1 MTPVH
6 DHYEGIERTPQQLG
20 AELACHYLIHAFA
33 HHIDRGAATAAIDLF
48 TDDAEV
54 GNAEHRAKGRNEI
67 APMLAAREAD
77 ATRRTCHQVTNIM
90 FQQTGPDTAS
100 AHSLLCLY
108 VLDAQQGPTVRAISR
123 LEDQFARD
131 AAGQWRF
138 SRRMATLL
146 AGAR

>member
-6 DHYEGIERTPQQLG
+6 DHCVGIERTPEQLG
-20 AELACHYLIHAFA
+20 AELACHDLMHAFA
-33 HHIDRGAATAAIDLF
+33 YHIDRGAATEAINLF
-48 TDDAEV
+48 TNDAEV
-54 GNAEHRAKGRNEI
+54 GNAEQRAKGRNEI
-67 APMLAAREAD
+67 ARMLAAREAD
-77 ATRRTCHQVTNIM
+77 ASRRTCHQVTNIM
-90 FQQTGPDTAS
+90 FQQTDPDTAS
-100 AHSLLCLY
+100 AHSLLCLF
-108 VLDAQQGPTVRAISR
+108 VLDGQQEPTVRAISR

>member
-1 MTPVH
+1 MTPAR
-6 DHYEGIERTPQQLG
+6 DHCVGIERTPQQLG
-20 AELACHYLIHAFA
+20 AELACHDLIHAFA
-33 HHIDRGAATAAIDLF
+33 DHIDKGAATEAIDLF
-48 TDDAEV
+48 TDDAEI

-77 ATRRTCHQVTNIM
+77 ASRRTCHQVTNIM

-100 AHSLLCLY
+100 AHSLLCLF
-108 VLDAQQGPTVRAISR
+108 VLDGQQAPTVRAISR
-123 LEDQFARD
+123 LDDQFARD

-138 SRRMATLL
+138 SRRLATML

>member
-1 MTPVH
+1 MTPAH
-6 DHYEGIERTPQQLG
+6 DHYVGIERTPQQLG
-20 AELACHYLIHAFA
+20 AELACHNLIHAFA
-33 HHIDRGAATAAIDLF
+33 HHIDRGAATEAIDLF
-48 TDDAEV
+48 TDDAEI

-77 ATRRTCHQVTNIM
+77 ASRRTCHQVTNIM
-90 FQQTGPDTAS
+90 FQQTGPNTAS
-100 AHSLLCLY
+100 AHSLLCLF
-108 VLDAQQGPTVRAISR
+108 VLDGQQELAARAISR
-123 LEDQFARD
+123 LDDQFARD